1 MAISLLRRS
10 ALSLG
15 AVALSGLAVTG
26 VTVSPANAAPA
37 APAASGCSYDGGA
50 RYICAYGISKVYFPD
65 GRIEEF
71 HVGTDWW
78 VYSRI
83 TSSRGGNWSNW
94 KPTHGMAR
102 SPITVHNQQ
111 TWYPRLTI
119 VGNDGNV
126 WYRQHDAV
134 NGWGTWHRQ

>member
-50 RYICAYGISKVYFPD
+50 RYICAYGISKVKYPN
-65 GRIEEF
+65 GQVEEF
-71 HVGTDWW
+71 HVGTNWW
-78 VYSRI
+78 VYSRL
-83 TSSRGGNWSNW
+83 SSSGGWSNW

-102 SPITVHNQQ
+102 SRIEVFNNN
-111 TWYPRLTI
+111 TWSPYLRI
-119 VGNDGNV
+119 IGNDGNY
-126 WYRQHDAV
+126 WYRARDAV
-134 NGWGTWHRQ
+134 NGWGSWHR